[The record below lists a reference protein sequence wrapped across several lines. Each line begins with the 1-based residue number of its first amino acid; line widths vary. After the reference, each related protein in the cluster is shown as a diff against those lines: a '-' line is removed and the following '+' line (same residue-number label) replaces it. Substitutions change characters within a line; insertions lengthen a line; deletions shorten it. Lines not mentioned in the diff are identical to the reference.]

1 MNPLEMKE
9 AIAEEL
15 RARVAL
21 ALEAKMKDHEEDD
34 EDEMDEEYDEE
45 LEEVFASDYAGMHSK
60 FKKSVDSAEAAH
72 AKGNEKMKDY
82 HLDNARSRLMGM
94 KSTDTAKLNQSDH
107 YDRYKKMRGMSE
119 EFEQLDELGKEK
131 LGNYIKA
138 ASADA
143 ALKRMK
149 SDRLN
154 TAASSGKISQGEFQ
168 ALDRGANKLYKSSQ
182 NRLTGIAKATDR
194 LTKEEVELD
203 ESWSKGASSANRS
216 DAIAAAKHQ
225 AEADRLRK
233 AANKLG
239 KDNPQHNEL
248 MGDHHKAMAKFVK
261 HSFHSGKYPSM
272 AIAKKDYN
280 SHMDQAKEYN
290 SAT

>member
-1 MNPLEMKE
+1 MSIQKIIQELINKNPLEMKE

-21 ALEAKMKDHEEDD
+21 ALEAKMKDHEEDEDD
-34 EDEMDEEYDEE
+34 EDDDMKESFDLSNYTVEE
-45 LEEVFASDYAGMHSK
+45 LEDFMV
-60 FKKSVDSAEAAH
+60 
-72 AKGNEKMKDY
+72 
-82 HLDNARSRLMGM
+82 
-94 KSTDTAKLNQSDH
+94 
-107 YDRYKKMRGMSE
+107 SE
-119 EFEQLDELGKEK
+119 EFEQLDELSKKK

-143 ALKRMK
+143 SLKRMK

-168 ALDRGANKLYKSSQ
+168 ALDRGANNLYKSSQ
-182 NRLTGIAKATDR
+182 NRLRGIAKATDR

-225 AEADRLRK
+225 ADADRLRK

-280 SHMDQAKEYN
+280 SHMDQAKEYS